1 VADPAVLA
9 RYEAAVA
16 AHEAAARDAAVKA
29 AEARDAEQR
38 RIAARVELDA
48 ATDALATESA

>member
-1 VADPAVLA
+1 MADPAVLA

-16 AHEAAARDAAVKA
+16 AHEAAARDAAVKS

>member
-1 VADPAVLA
+1 MDTLA

-16 AHEAAARDAAVKA
+16 AHEAAARDAAVKS